1 MVQAQQR
8 RDQRIL
14 DLVQT
19 MDDTYSLVL
28 VSADELKK
36 HSVLQDVI
44 NQILKQT
51 IECGYFIRDYVRHSF
66 GGMGRVPGLCN
77 NMIKLTTQY

>member
-28 VSADELKK
+28 VSAEELKK

-51 IECGYFIRDYVRHSF
+51 IECGYFIRDYVRPSF
-66 GGMGRVPGLCN
+66 GGMGRVHGLCN

>member
-28 VSADELKK
+28 VSAHELKK

-51 IECGYFIRDYVRHSF
+51 IECGYFIRDYVQHSF
-66 GGMGRVPGLCN
+66 GGMGRCA
-77 NMIKLTTQY
+77 TT